1 MNFRLSLS
9 WNDWRWF
16 LQWWNQ
22 PCWLQLWWGW
32 LLHILSKQW
41 KMFRVCMLSSGN
53 LQSWNSSLCWGW
65 LLQWWNQQC
74 GVQVWWFWLLWINH
88 QYWSLFRLHVSWY
101 YYSML
106 TSKHKNYT
114 KLYFELIQRRFKH
127 QHLII
132 FYRGGKKF
140 SWVEFIL
147 FLLDSFSGCDGTNAY
162 GTECCTP
169 SHHCGIFEG
178 HCDSHQE
185 CIGHLRCGANNCF
198 DSFPFATNDCCF
210 DPVPSMFFLK
220 TRGK

>member
-1 MNFRLSLS
+1 MKFRLSLP

-16 LQWWNQ
+16 LQWRNQ

-41 KMFRVCMLSSGN
+41 KMFRVCMLSSRN
-53 LQSWNSSLCWGW
+53 LQCWNSSLGWGW

-74 GVQVWWFWLLWINH
+74 GVQVWWFWLLWVKH
-88 QYWSLFRLHVSWY
+88 QYWFLFRLHMSWY
-101 YYSML
+101 YISFTL
-106 TSKHKNYT
+106 TSIYKR
-114 KLYFELIQRRFKH
+114 YFILWTHPKIVKIDISF
-127 QHLII
+127 II
-132 FYRGGKKF
+132 FSKVEFF
-140 SWVEFIL
+140 SWVKFIL

>member
-1 MNFRLSLS
+1 M
-9 WNDWRWF
+9 W
-16 LQWWNQ
+16 
-22 PCWLQLWWGW
+22 
-32 LLHILSKQW
+32 
-41 KMFRVCMLSSGN
+41 V
-53 LQSWNSSLCWGW
+53 
-65 LLQWWNQQC
+65 
-74 GVQVWWFWLLWINH
+74 
-88 QYWSLFRLHVSWY
+88 
-101 YYSML
+101 
-106 TSKHKNYT
+106 NYT

-210 DPVPSMFFLK
+210 DPVPSMFFSRLEENYYWLISIK
-220 TRGK
+220 FCISDCILFLHFTHFYRLWSSLQSHDWRWFLRWWD